1 MSEKSLERARRWTAA
16 GFRFLSVAVLLVGL
30 GLVAYAGVQWLQ
42 TEHWHPLTVSGVL
55 DTWPTTRA
63 WVAHPQS
70 WQGLHRIVRY
80 VLRVPLY
87 LIVTGLGLVM
97 LIFSRA

>member
-1 MSEKSLERARRWTAA
+1 
-16 GFRFLSVAVLLVGL
+16 
-30 GLVAYAGVQWLQ
+30 
-42 TEHWHPLTVSGVL
+42 VSGVL
-55 DTWPTTRA
+55 DTWPATRA

-70 WQGLHRIVRY
+70 WQGLHRLVSF

-87 LIVTGLGLVM
+87 FIVTGMGLVM